1 MVIPEMSLFL
11 KYFICIDAIALDY
24 RMYLLHGQSSQN
36 LLICI
41 SVVTPMNTLATAK
54 GG

>member
-1 MVIPEMSLFL
+1 MVISQVSLFL
-11 KYFICIDAIALDY
+11 KYFICIDAIALNY
-24 RMYLLHGQSSQN
+24 RTYLLHGQSSQN

-41 SVVTPMNTLATAK
+41 SVVTPMNMLATAR